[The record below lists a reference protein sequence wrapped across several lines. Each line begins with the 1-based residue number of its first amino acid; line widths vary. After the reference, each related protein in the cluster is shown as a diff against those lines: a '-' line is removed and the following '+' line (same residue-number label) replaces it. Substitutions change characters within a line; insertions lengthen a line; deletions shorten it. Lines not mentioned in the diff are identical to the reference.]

1 MNLNSL
7 YLCFAAETQNEDI
20 MGCERVRGWGGQ
32 DMPGEGGRKY
42 EDVKNCLNGVTE
54 YGENPAAPH

>member
-1 MNLNSL
+1 
-7 YLCFAAETQNEDI
+7 
-20 MGCERVRGWGGQ
+20 
-32 DMPGEGGRKY
+32 MPGGGRKY